1 MSDAAAIA
9 KLIAAVNAVM
19 RADAEVLNNVGKCHT
34 PEWSAGLLARRDALE
49 SLYATAEAVNVG
61 R

>member
-19 RADAEVLNNVGKCHT
+19 RADAEVVANVGKCHT
-34 PEWSAGLLARRDALE
+34 PEWSAGLLARRIALE
-49 SLYATAEAVNVG
+49 DLYATAEAVDA
-61 R
+61 RC